1 MGGLILAAAH
11 QQGPVVRS
19 YLVSPVFWVG
29 VLLAV
34 AVGLLF
40 RRVLLI
46 VLLLAL
52 IGSGLARKL
61 AEALHA
67 HSASATYVIILIVG
81 IAAGLFIGQ
90 RRGLRLLGES
100 DFVARVR
107 AIHQNVTQWF

>member
-1 MGGLILAAAH
+1 MGELILAAAH
-11 QQGPVVRS
+11 LQGPVVRS

-34 AVGLLF
+34 AVGLFF

-46 VLLLAL
+46 LLLLAL

-67 HSASATYVIILIVG
+67 HSASAIYLIILIIG

-100 DFVARVR
+100 EFVTRVKN
-107 AIHQNVTQWF
+107 IHNNVTRWF

>member
-1 MGGLILAAAH
+1 MGGLVLAAVH
-11 QQGPVVRS
+11 QQGPAVRS

-34 AVGLLF
+34 AIGLFF

-67 HSASATYVIILIVG
+67 HSASAAYLIILIVG

-100 DFVARVR
+100 DFVGRVN
-107 AIHQNVTQWF
+107 AIRHNVTQWF